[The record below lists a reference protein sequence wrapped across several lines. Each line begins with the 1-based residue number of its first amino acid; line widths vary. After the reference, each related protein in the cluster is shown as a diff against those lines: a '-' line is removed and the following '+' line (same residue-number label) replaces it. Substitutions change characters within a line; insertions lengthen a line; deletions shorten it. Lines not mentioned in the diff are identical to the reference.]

1 MTPRDK
7 ESYSIQSVEH
17 ALDLLEALCDQG
29 EGVQIAQLSAQLG
42 MNKSSIFR
50 LLATLEARGYVQRE
64 EGSKRYQLGMT
75 AYETAQKF
83 LSHMTL
89 LRKARPVM
97 ERLARQCDEAVYLAI
112 RRGDEILFL
121 DMIDTGQQIKIA
133 SLVGRRYPLAA
144 LSAGRVLLAFDGGR
158 AVRSRGGSRP
168 PALDVVLAKELEAI
182 RQTGFGVDVGGGGEG
197 VTCLSV
203 PLFNV
208 REEIEGALA
217 IVGPDFRLNGVG
229 RQGEL
234 RGQLLAS
241 AGVISSGMGYFGYFE
256 RAQRWTA
263 ARQ

>member
-1 MTPRDK
+1 
-7 ESYSIQSVEH
+7 
-17 ALDLLEALCDQG
+17 
-29 EGVQIAQLSAQLG
+29 

-112 RRGDEILFL
+112 RRGDEVLFL
-121 DMIDTGQQIKIA
+121 DMIDTGQQVKIA
-133 SLVGRRYPLAA
+133 SLVGRRYPLAT
-144 LSAGRVLLAFDGGR
+144 LGAGRVLMAFDGGR
-158 AVRSRGGSRP
+158 TVRTRGVSRP
-168 PALDVVLAKELEAI
+168 PALDVVLAKALESI
-182 RQTGFGVDVGGGGEG
+182 RQTGFGADAGGGGEG
-197 VTCLSV
+197 VTCLAV

-208 REEIEGALA
+208 REEVEGTLA
-217 IVGPDFRLNGVG
+217 VVGPDFRLSGAA
-229 RQGEL
+229 RQTEL
-234 RGQLLAS
+234 RAQLLEA

-256 RAQRWTA
+256 RAQQWTA
-263 ARQ
+263 AVQ